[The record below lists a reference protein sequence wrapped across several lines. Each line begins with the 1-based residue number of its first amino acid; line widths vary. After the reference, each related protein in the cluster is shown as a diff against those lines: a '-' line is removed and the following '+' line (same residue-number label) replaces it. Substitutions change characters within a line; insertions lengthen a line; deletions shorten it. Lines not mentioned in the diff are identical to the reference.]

1 MRDRTRWGG
10 RIAALVAAA
19 LALLLIC
26 RLLMPFRQAEVQT

>member
-1 MRDRTRWGG
+1 MHDRTRWGG

-26 RLLMPFRQAEVQT
+26 RLLTLLRQAEVQT